1 LGGRGLLPAGGIRF
15 VTCGDQTA
23 AEGRGKAGIEEIEKK
38 IGQTVGKGED
48 GRMRRS
54 ITGALPVRAAR
65 AAWTAIDRWRRDGR
79 LSELWPYGLLILFVG
94 GYALAAW
101 VGPAFRPAD
110 GPGGLV
116 AVPAGFAESPGEE
129 KAAPSGAADEARG
142 AAAEAAVGKAEA
154 ASGRAEAEAGRP
166 DASSGRAEAGP
177 EIVVDV
183 KGAVARPGVYRLPA
197 GARVFEALEAAGGL
211 LPEADVDR
219 VNRAAVLADAAVVYV
234 PKKGEAAEA
243 GGSSPVGS
251 PAGSDAGSGA
261 AGGTAKVNLNTADA
275 ALLQTLPGIGPTRA
289 QAIIAYRE
297 EHGPFRDVTELK
309 NVSGIGPKTLEQLLP
324 YVTVGP

>member
-1 LGGRGLLPAGGIRF
+1 
-15 VTCGDQTA
+15 
-23 AEGRGKAGIEEIEKK
+23 
-38 IGQTVGKGED
+38 
-48 GRMRRS
+48 MRRS
-54 ITGALPVRAAR
+54 IGGALPVRAAR

-94 GYALAAW
+94 GYALTAW
-101 VGPAFRPAD
+101 VWPALRPAD
-110 GPGGLV
+110 GPSGLV

-129 KAAPSGAADEARG
+129 RAAPSGAADEGRG
-142 AAAEAAVGKAEA
+142 AAAETAVGKSEA
-154 ASGRAEAEAGRP
+154 ASGRAEAAAGRP

-219 VNRAAVLADAAVVYV
+219 VNRAAVLADGVVVNV

-243 GGSSPVGS
+243 GGSSP
-251 PAGSDAGSGA
+251 AGSDAGLGA
-261 AGGTAKVNLNTADA
+261 AGRPAKVNLNTADA

-309 NVSGIGPKTLEQLLP
+309 NVSGIGPKTLERLLP

>member
-1 LGGRGLLPAGGIRF
+1 M
-15 VTCGDQTA
+15 TCGDQTA
-23 AEGRGKAGIEEIEKK
+23 AEGRGKAGIEKIEKK

-48 GRMRRS
+48 GRIRRS
-54 ITGALPVRAAR
+54 IGWALTVRAAR
-65 AAWTAIDRWRRDGR
+65 AARTAIDRWRRDGR

-101 VGPAFRPAD
+101 VGPALRPAD

-116 AVPAGFAESPGEE
+116 AVPAGFAESPSEG
-129 KAAPSGAADEARG
+129 KAAPSGAAAEARG
-142 AAAEAAVGKAEA
+142 TAAAEAAVGRTEA
-154 ASGRAEAEAGRP
+154 ASGRAEGAAGRP
-166 DASSGRAEAGP
+166 DASAGRAEAGP

-197 GARVFEALEAAGGL
+197 GARVFEALETAGGL

-275 ALLQTLPGIGPTRA
+275 ALLQTLPGIGPARA

>member
-1 LGGRGLLPAGGIRF
+1 MRWP
-15 VTCGDQTA
+15 
-23 AEGRGKAGIEEIEKK
+23 
-38 IGQTVGKGED
+38 IG
-48 GRMRRS
+48 
-54 ITGALPVRAAR
+54 GALPVRAAR
-65 AAWTAIDRWRRDGR
+65 AAWTALDRWRRDGR

-94 GYALAAW
+94 GYALTAW
-101 VGPAFRPAD
+101 VWPTLRPAD
-110 GPGGLV
+110 GPGDWV
-116 AVPAGFAESPGEE
+116 AVPAGFAESPSEG
-129 KAAPSGAADEARG
+129 KAAPSGAADEAQG
-142 AAAEAAVGKAEA
+142 AAAVEAAVGEAEA
-154 ASGRAEAEAGRP
+154 AFGRAEAAAGRP
-166 DASSGRAEAGP
+166 DAAAGRAEAGS

-243 GGSSPVGS
+243 GGSSP
-251 PAGSDAGSGA
+251 AGADAGSGA
-261 AGGTAKVNLNTADA
+261 AGRTAKVNLNTADA

-309 NVSGIGPKTLEQLLP
+309 NVSGIGPKTLERLLP